1 MFGIDSFANKEFL
14 WIMLVIIPLSVWYIL
29 RHRKFYAEIKI
40 SDLQAFGKRP
50 ETLRVKL
57 RHVVFILR
65 MLALAFLIFALAR
78 PQLSNSW
85 KKVDTEGIDVMIA
98 MDISGS
104 MLAEDFRPNRLE
116 AAKDVAME
124 FIAGRPDDRIGLVIF
139 AGESFTQCPLTTNHK
154 ELMRLFN
161 SVNSN
166 MLSDGTAIGM
176 GLASAVNRLK
186 NSKATSKV
194 VILLTDGI
202 NNSGEISPET
212 AAEIARNYNLR
223 VYAIGVGS
231 MGKAPYPVQ
240 TPFGVKYQNV
250 EVKIDEK
257 ILSDISEMTGGKYF
271 RATDNEKLREIYQE
285 IDKLEKTIIQE
296 TQYTEKEELFF
307 WFLFIGIALLLLEII
322 LKYTIFR
329 QIP

>member
-1 MFGIDSFANKEFL
+1 MFGIDDFANKGLL
-14 WIMLVIIPLSVWYIL
+14 WLMLVIIPLTVWYVL
-29 RHRKFYAEIKI
+29 RHKKQHAEMKI
-40 SDLQAFGKRP
+40 SGLQAFGSRP
-50 ETLRVKL
+50 ETARVIL
-57 RHVVFILR
+57 RHSVFVLR
-65 MLALAFLIFALAR
+65 MLALAFMIFALAR
-78 PQLSNSW
+78 PQVSNSW
-85 KKVDTEGIDVMIA
+85 KSIDTEGIDVMIA

-104 MLAEDFRPNRLE
+104 MLAEDFKPNRLE

-154 ELMRLFN
+154 ELIRLFREVD
-161 SVNSN
+161 SD

-186 NSKATSKV
+186 DSKATSKV

-223 VYAIGVGS
+223 VYSIGVGS
-231 MGKAPYPVQ
+231 MGTAPYPVQ
-240 TPFGVKYQNV
+240 TPFGVQYQNM
-250 EVKIDEK
+250 EVKIDEE
-257 ILSDISEMTGGKYF
+257 ILSGISEMTGGRYF
-271 RATDNEKLREIYQE
+271 RATNNEKLREIYQE
-285 IDKLEKTIIQE
+285 IDQLEKTIIQE
-296 TQYTEKEELFF
+296 KQYTEKEEMFF
-307 WFLFIGIALLLLEII
+307 WFLFIGIALLVIEII